1 MTTANQKKPIKSA
14 VVATYAAATILL
26 IAGWFIPAFGYGQD
40 IAVGDMMLIWYI
52 PAIIN
57 AMFARTVIPES
68 ALGGRELPAFIT
80 EPEGFNAPA
89 LLLIV
94 YLIMTVL
101 AIIFLIP
108 VLAGKK
114 TKRTSIVNA
123 YIIEG
128 ITLAVFALLY
138 LFSAWNAGLYTTVT
152 GYLNITVTG
161 AAVLVLLCAQ
171 CIIEKGS

>member
-1 MTTANQKKPIKSA
+1 MIILRTRAQAAAKTAATRAALKKLRRIIMTTANQKKPIKSA

-108 VLAGKK
+108 VLSKA
-114 TKRTSIVNA
+114 
-123 YIIEG
+123 
-128 ITLAVFALLY
+128 
-138 LFSAWNAGLYTTVT
+138 
-152 GYLNITVTG
+152 
-161 AAVLVLLCAQ
+161 
-171 CIIEKGS
+171 